1 MKWKTFFAAILLAL
15 FAGGV
20 GVILRLW
27 FFVEPV
33 PETIKQNI
41 SYDEASGI
49 IYILAVGVDD
59 VEGGHRADSIGI
71 AAIDI
76 DKKIVRFM
84 SLPRDTRVDIPGHG
98 WQKIN
103 HAFAFGKLA
112 LLRQT
117 IVNYLGIPINYH
129 VLVNYDSFPQIV
141 DLIGGVDLVVEKKLF
156 YVDNAQKLRID
167 IPKGPQHL
175 NGKTA
180 LEFVRF
186 RNDALGDIGRVK
198 RQQDFVK
205 AVLKKI
211 QQPSMLPRLPEVAKQ
226 LVSIVDTNM
235 PVAQAIQLASYLKDL
250 TSDRILF
257 FTMPGKAA
265 YIGNLSYWI
274 GDLAHASMMLSGTIS
289 DDVGTRN
296 DLSVDSGDIDVP
308 EEYSM
313 LKELVHSIKS
323 SVSVLNGDGS
333 KGVGKRFSQ
342 ALEKLGID
350 VRYTGNAKHFDYHT
364 SSIMYPVKAS
374 SAITE
379 TAKAL
384 GRICGIDKRLITPEK
399 AANAVTIIVGHDLE
413 RILSRLT
420 RIAQ

>member
-1 MKWKTFFAAILLAL
+1 MKWKTILLFIFLGVLGAA
-15 FAGGV
+15 AGGA
-20 GVILRLW
+20 LRLW
-27 FFVEPV
+27 SFVEPV

-49 IYILAVGVDD
+49 IYILAIGVDD
-59 VEGGHRADSIGI
+59 VQGGHRSDSIGI

-84 SLPRDTRVDIPGHG
+84 SLPRDTRVEIPEHG

-103 HAFAFGKLA
+103 HSYAFGKVP

-117 IVNYLGIPINYH
+117 VVNYLGIPINYH
-129 VLVNYDSFPQIV
+129 VLVNYESFPQIV
-141 DLIGGVDLVVEKKLF
+141 DLVGGVDIVVDKKLF

-167 IPKGPQHL
+167 IPKGPQHM

-211 QQPSMLPRLPEVAKQ
+211 QQPSILPRLPEIARQ

-250 TSDRILF
+250 TSDRIVF
-257 FTMPGKAA
+257 FTMPGKSA
-265 YIGNLSYWI
+265 YIGNLSYWV
-274 GDLAHASMMLSGTIS
+274 GDLAEASMLLSGAISGDSAKEIVSTIS
-289 DDVGTRN
+289 QDTSIQEDPSVQK
-296 DLSVDSGDIDVP
+296 DLLKSVKG
-308 EEYSM
+308 
-313 LKELVHSIKS
+313 
-323 SVSVLNGDGS
+323 SVAVLNGDGS

-342 ALEKLGID
+342 VLEKIGID
-350 VRYTGNAKHFDYHT
+350 VGYTGNARHFDYHT
-364 SSIMYPVKAS
+364 TSIIYPLKSPAS
-374 SAITE
+374 TIAI
-379 TAKAL
+379 AQAL
-384 GRICGIDKRLITPEK
+384 ARICGVDKRLVTAER

-413 RILSRLT
+413 NVLARLA
-420 RIAQ
+420 RFAE

>member
-1 MKWKTFFAAILLAL
+1 MKWKTIVLFVLLGVLGAA
-15 FAGGV
+15 AGV
-20 GVILRLW
+20 AIRLW
-27 FFVEPV
+27 SFVEPV

-59 VEGGHRADSIGI
+59 VQGGHRADSIGI

-84 SLPRDTRVDIPGHG
+84 SLPRDTRVDIPEHG

-103 HAFAFGKLA
+103 HSYAFGKIP

-129 VLVNYDSFPQIV
+129 VLVNYESFPQIV
-141 DLIGGVDLVVEKKLF
+141 DLVGGVDIVVEKKLF

-167 IPKGPQHL
+167 IPKGPQHM

-180 LEFVRF
+180 LQFVRY

-211 QQPSMLPRLPEVAKQ
+211 QQPSILPRLPEVARQ

-250 TSDRILF
+250 TSDRIIF
-257 FTMPGKAA
+257 FTMPGKSA
-265 YIGNLSYWI
+265 YIGNLIYRFW
-274 GDLAHASMMLSGTIS
+274 
-289 DDVGTRN
+289 R
-296 DLSVDSGDIDVP
+296 DSGGF
-308 EEYSM
+308 ES
-313 LKELVHSIKS
+313 
-323 SVSVLNGDGS
+323 
-333 KGVGKRFSQ
+333 
-342 ALEKLGID
+342 AEK
-350 VRYTGNAKHFDYHT
+350 
-364 SSIMYPVKAS
+364 
-374 SAITE
+374 
-379 TAKAL
+379 
-384 GRICGIDKRLITPEK
+384 
-399 AANAVTIIVGHDLE
+399 
-413 RILSRLT
+413 
-420 RIAQ
+420 

>member
-1 MKWKTFFAAILLAL
+1 MKWKTIVLFVLLGVLGAA
-15 FAGGV
+15 AGV
-20 GVILRLW
+20 AIRLW
-27 FFVEPV
+27 SFVEPV

-59 VEGGHRADSIGI
+59 VQGGHRADSIGI

-84 SLPRDTRVDIPGHG
+84 SLPRDTRVDIPEHG

-103 HAFAFGKLA
+103 HSYAFGKIP

-129 VLVNYDSFPQIV
+129 VLVYYESFPQIV
-141 DLIGGVDLVVEKKLF
+141 DLVGGVDIVVEKKLF

-167 IPKGPQHL
+167 IPKGPQHM

-180 LEFVRF
+180 LQFVRY

-211 QQPSMLPRLPEVAKQ
+211 QQPSILPRLPEVARQ

-250 TSDRILF
+250 TSDRIIF
-257 FTMPGKAA
+257 FTMPGKSA
-265 YIGNLSYWI
+265 YIGNLSYWV
-274 GDLAHASMMLSGTIS
+274 GDLAEASMLLSGAISGDSAKEIVSTIS
-289 DDVGTRN
+289 QDASAQE
-296 DLSVDSGDIDVP
+296 DLSAQKDL
-308 EEYSM
+308 
-313 LKELVHSIKS
+313 LKSIKG
-323 SVSVLNGDGS
+323 SVAVLNGDGA
-333 KGVGKRFSQ
+333 KGIGKRFSQ
-342 ALEKLGID
+342 VLEKIGID
-350 VRYTGNAKHFDYHT
+350 VGYTGNARHFDYHT
-364 SSIMYPVKAS
+364 TSIIYPLKS
-374 SAITE
+374 SASTI
-379 TAKAL
+379 AGAQAL
-384 GRICGIDKRLITPEK
+384 ARICGIDKRLVTAER
-399 AANAVTIIVGHDLE
+399 AANAITIIVGHDLE
-413 RILSRLT
+413 NVLSRLA
-420 RIAQ
+420 RFAE